1 MFNTHKKTPSF
12 VHIVEL
18 LSFSGG
24 DFHHLFTQSQHY
36 RRAYNAILGHLKK
49 QLRRNRDFK
58 LYTNSAVLQ
67 KVAVRAF
74 SAIEKLMYGKAK
86 RVRFKSASEKMSFEG
101 RQNNTGIRFLC
112 VDSIEKALYGRKYK
126 G

>member
-49 QLRRNRDFK
+49 QLK
-58 LYTNSAVLQ
+58 LARHSQ
-67 KVAVRAF
+67 
-74 SAIEKLMYGKAK
+74 EWKAASSLK
-86 RVRFKSASEKMSFEG
+86 KNEPQRVEQFQQLKIKFGLTQANA
-101 RQNNTGIRFLC
+101 Q
-112 VDSIEKALYGRKYK
+112 
-126 G
+126 